1 MFAVPIVTK
10 AIEFP
15 VAPLL
20 AVIVLVAL
28 SVPVTA
34 VLPPKYTAPAATYSE
49 YGLVI
54 VMFVPALGAPAMY
67 RVDAL
72 V

>member
-1 MFAVPIVTK
+1 MEKLKSP
-10 AIEFP
+10 
-15 VAPLL
+15 
-20 AVIVLVAL
+20 VAL

-34 VLPPKYTAPAATYSE
+34 VFPPKYTAPPATYSE

-67 RVDAL
+67 RVEAL